1 VGEFETEFPTRRT
14 HLDALPGK
22 LYFDWAESLNRAAKL
37 FGANTAELRLH
48 LVQFAG
54 QPTCVDKLPR

>member
-37 FGANTAELRLH
+37 FGANTAELR
-48 LVQFAG
+48 
-54 QPTCVDKLPR
+54 